1 MSIHCLS
8 RRNDKKTVVKTKL
21 SQFNNKRFSLSD
33 GVVALPISCI
43 NVKEI
48 DGFKKEKGQKIE
60 KYFWKWK
67 EVLLDMEKQ
76 ALKNNPRLY
85 FYHEILMSQPK
96 IFNTNQKIVSNIKIG
111 HEIQM
116 T

>member
-1 MSIHCLS
+1 
-8 RRNDKKTVVKTKL
+8 
-21 SQFNNKRFSLSD
+21 
-33 GVVALPISCI
+33 
-43 NVKEI
+43 
-48 DGFKKEKGQKIE
+48 
-60 KYFWKWK
+60 
-67 EVLLDMEKQ
+67 MEKQ